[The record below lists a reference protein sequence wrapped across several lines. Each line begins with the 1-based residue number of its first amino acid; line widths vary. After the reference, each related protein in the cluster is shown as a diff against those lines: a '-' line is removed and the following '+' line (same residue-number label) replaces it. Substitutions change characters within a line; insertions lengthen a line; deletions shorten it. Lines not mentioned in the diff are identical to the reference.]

1 MDPRDLPPRRPGTH
15 HHVCRCGNVLTCR
28 IDAEHCPL
36 PAGSWICPT
45 CELKALD
52 EYYER
57 HQELMEP
64 APRLDEVVTAA
75 TEVVTATPETFW
87 PLASSLGHRLA
98 HQMAAPGIVACGAS
112 SDPMPVA
119 PYCCTRPLGHA
130 GSHAAHTSDGTLIVT
145 WEP

>member
-36 PAGSWICPT
+36 PAGPWVCPA

-52 EYYER
+52 EYYAR
-57 HQELMEP
+57 HPELTG
-64 APRLDEVVTAA
+64 D
-75 TEVVTATPETFW
+75 ATPPPAFW
-87 PLASSLGHRLA
+87 PAASSLGERLA
-98 HQMAAPGIVACGAS
+98 HQMAAPGIVSCGERSA
-112 SDPMPVA
+112 PMPVA

-130 GSHAAHTSDGTLIVT
+130 GAHAAHTSDGTLIVT
-145 WEP
+145 WEPA